1 MMIIEKTDSKGNRL
15 FKGERERSD
24 GRYEYRY
31 TDHRGIKHSI
41 YESRLHQLRL
51 EEAKIAFREQ
61 KNILLGLKELHLNDV
76 YEMWI
81 GTKSAIKDNTK
92 KGYQQIYDTYVRN
105 GLGKRNIEEIRSSD
119 VKMYYT
125 SLKCERCLSVETICR
140 IQNVLFQVFQ
150 YAVDSDVI
158 WKNPATLATKGL
170 KRNHP
175 KRVSTRSGINES
187 EAKKLTDFIYAAPE
201 FRHWYPVVYVLIHTG
216 MRLCEFVSLRWCDVN
231 MTEKYIDIN
240 HNMVYYAKPGEQARY
255 HVSDGSKTISGMRKI
270 PFDNSV
276 AEAFELER
284 SILRNKGIQC
294 TQEIEGYTDFVFLN
308 ENGKAFG
315 QSSINRALMRIVDA
329 YNSLIGEDDKTNP
342 IPHLSCHCLRHTYA
356 TILYERGVGLKVM
369 QKLLGHSDVSTTM
382 DIYTGVS
389 DEYVF
394 EEYRKKLD
402 PENV

>member
-15 FKGERERSD
+15 FKGERERTD

-31 TDHRGIKHSI
+31 TDHRGIQHSI

-76 YEMWI
+76 FEMWI
-81 GTKSAIKDNTK
+81 AIKTAIKDNTK
-92 KGYQQIYDTYVRN
+92 NGYKQIYDAYVRN
-105 GLGKRNIEEIRSSD
+105 SFGKRNIEEIRSSD
-119 VKMYYT
+119 VKMFYT
-125 SLKCERCLSVETICR
+125 GLRCERCLSVETICR

-187 EAKKLTDFIYAAPE
+187 EAKKLTDFIYSDPE
-201 FRHWYPVVYVLIHTG
+201 FRHWYPVMYVLIHTG

-240 HNMVYYAKPGEQARY
+240 HNMVYYAKPREHARY
-255 HVSDGSKTISGMRKI
+255 HVSDGSKTIAGMRKI
-270 PFDNSV
+270 PFGDAV

-284 SILRNKGIQC
+284 SILKNRGIRC
-294 TQEIEGYTDFVFLN
+294 VQEIEGYTDFVFLN

-329 YNSLIGEDDKTNP
+329 YNSRIGEGDKTNP
-342 IPHLSCHCLRHTYA
+342 LPHLSCHRLRHTYA
-356 TILYERGVGLKVM
+356 TILCERGVSVKVM

-389 DEYVF
+389 EEYVF
-394 EEYRKKLD
+394 EEYKKKLGFFS
-402 PENV
+402 